1 MIIADITSKT
11 LFLKGLTMF
20 NKFKEFYNN
29 RHDYAKDWKNKTGGK
44 VVGYICTYT
53 PEEMLYAAGVLP
65 VRILGG
71 HQPQS
76 VGISEPHLFGMYC
89 PFCRDCLAQ
98 GLQGKYDYLDGI
110 VIGQSCIHIRQT
122 FFTWR
127 QRIPHEFDYYLPMPI
142 NVFQPQISLPF
153 LRKELEIFKNALE
166 NWIGRPISEEDLREG
181 IEIVNRDRQF
191 MKQVYE
197 FRKRK
202 DPGLTGLEAMYMV
215 VSGQVTDKRE
225 HAKVIEKL
233 LSNGLSQRQLGRE
246 ASIRLMTVG
255 SENDDVEFIKMV
267 EDTLGATIVI
277 EDHCTGSRYFWDE
290 VELGDKDPLTAIAE
304 RYIRRI
310 PCPIRDWSPDRNRFQ
325 KIIEFIEDFGVQGV
339 ILVQQKFCDPHE
351 IDIPALRD
359 LLNKKGIKHYFLEFD
374 ITVPVGQFRV
384 RVEAFLET
392 FGAEELF

>member
-1 MIIADITSKT
+1 
-11 LFLKGLTMF
+11 MF
-20 NKFKEFYNN
+20 DKFKEWYDK
-29 RHDYAKDWKNKTGGK
+29 RHHYAKHWKTTTGGK

-53 PEEMLYAAGVLP
+53 PEEILYAAGILP

-76 VGISEPHLFGMYC
+76 VGISEPYLFGMYC

-110 VIGQSCIHIRQT
+110 VIAQSCIHIRQT

-127 QRIPHEFDYYLPMPI
+127 QRIPHDFDYYIPMPI
-142 NVFQPQISLPF
+142 NVEQPQYSLPF
-153 LRKELEIFKNALE
+153 FRKELEIFKGALE
-166 NWIGRPISEEDLREG
+166 NWIGRVISDEDLRRG

-191 MKQVYE
+191 MKQVYDL
-197 FRKRK
+197 RKRK

-215 VSGQVTDKRE
+215 VSSQITDKRE
-225 HAKVIEKL
+225 HVDAIGKL
-233 LSNGLSQRQLGRE
+233 LKNGLSQRELGRE

-255 SENDDVEFIKMV
+255 SENDDIEFIKMV
-267 EDTLGATIVI
+267 EEVLGATIVI

-290 VELGDKDPLTAIAE
+290 VELIDKDPLTAIAE

-310 PCPIRDWSPDRNRFQ
+310 PCPTRDWSPDRKRFQ
-325 KIIEFIEDFGVQGV
+325 KIIKFIEDFGVQGV

-359 LLNKKGIKHYFLEFD
+359 LLNKKGIKNYSLEFD

>member
-1 MIIADITSKT
+1 
-11 LFLKGLTMF
+11 MF
-20 NKFKEFYNN
+20 NKFKEFYEK
-29 RHDYAKDWKNKTGGK
+29 RHDYAKDWKKRTGGK

-53 PEEMLYAAGVLP
+53 PEEILYAAGVLP

-76 VGISEPHLFGMYC
+76 AGISEPYLFGMYC

-98 GLQGKYDYLDGI
+98 GLQGKYEYLDGI
-110 VIGQSCIHIRQT
+110 VIAQSCIHIRQT

-127 QRIPHEFDYYLPMPI
+127 QRIPHEFDYYIPMPI
-142 NVFQPQISLPF
+142 NVVQPQSSLPF
-153 LRKELEIFKNALE
+153 LRKELEIFKGALE
-166 NWIGRPISEEDLREG
+166 NWIGKPISDEDLRRG

-191 MKQVYE
+191 MKQVYDL
-197 FRKRK
+197 RKRK

-215 VSGQVTDKRE
+215 VSSQVTDKRE
-225 HAKVIEKL
+225 HADSIGKL
-233 LSNGLSQRQLGRE
+233 LKSGLSERELGRE

-255 SENDDVEFIKMV
+255 SENDDVEFVKMV
-267 EDTLGATIVI
+267 EETLGATIVI

-290 VELGDKDPLTAIAE
+290 VELMDKDPLTAIAE
-304 RYIRRI
+304 RYIGRI
-310 PCPIRDWSPDRNRFQ
+310 PCPTRDWSPNRKRFQ

-359 LLNKKGIKHYFLEFD
+359 VLNKIGIKNYSLEFD
-374 ITVPVGQFRV
+374 ITVPVGQFRI

-392 FGAEELF
+392 FEAEELF